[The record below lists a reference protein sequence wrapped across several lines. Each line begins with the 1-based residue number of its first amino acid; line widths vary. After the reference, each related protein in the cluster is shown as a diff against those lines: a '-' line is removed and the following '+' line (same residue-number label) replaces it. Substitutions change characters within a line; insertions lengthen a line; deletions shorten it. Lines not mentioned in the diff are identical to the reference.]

1 MKEERFR
8 VLLLDDATGAVK
20 EELFYRSFKEI
31 CDAYKLPYHVVRQLY
46 RYSGLPPESVTL
58 TRPRDLMR
66 HLSKRMRIE
75 RLPFEL
81 VDKLK

>member
-8 VLLLDDATGAVK
+8 VLLLDDAGAMK
-20 EELFYRSFKEI
+20 EEVFFRSFKEI

-46 RYSGLPPESVTL
+46 RYSCLPPESASL

-81 VDKLK
+81 VDELK